1 MISNLPPRNL
11 SRLRRLLQSTFER
24 FTPRPAGRTVVL
36 CYHSVRPHTLM
47 EYSTHFDVFE
57 QHLAWLVE
65 HCEVV
70 DFGSVLQ
77 PSGTRPRVCLT
88 FDDGYVD
95 NLEHALPLLK
105 KYGVKATF
113 FITTGFLE
121 RDPTAF
127 SWIQQTF
134 GMSLQQVGPLDR
146 TVLDELFAAGMPIGA
161 HTHTHRRL
169 KDLSLDEQHDELER
183 SKGILEQYLG
193 IPILTMAY
201 PFGLP
206 TVAFDRQTV
215 AIVHEL
221 GYQQVGAVQFRGVRP
236 SDDPFRVPR
245 FVMTNESV
253 AELEAIV
260 YGGLDPMGWQYDL
273 RYALANKSP
282 STSRRGAGVR
292 GL

>member
-1 MISNLPPRNL
+1 
-11 SRLRRLLQSTFER
+11 
-24 FTPRPAGRTVVL
+24 VVL

-47 EYSTHFDVFE
+47 KYSTHSDLFE

-70 DFGSVLQ
+70 GFESVLQ
-77 PSGTRPRVCLT
+77 PGGVRPRVCLT

-95 NLEHALPLLK
+95 NLEHALPLLQR
-105 KYGVKATF
+105 YGLKATF

-121 RDPTAF
+121 RDPIAF
-127 SWIQQTF
+127 GWIQQTF
-134 GMSLQQVGPLDR
+134 GMSLGQVGPLDWA
-146 TVLDELFAAGMPIGA
+146 VLDELFAAGMPIGA

-169 KDLSLDEQHDELER
+169 KDLTLIEQREELER
-183 SKGILEQYLG
+183 SKEILEQHLG
-193 IPILTMAY
+193 LSIPTMAY

-215 AIVHEL
+215 EIARQV

-236 SDDPFRVPR
+236 SDDYFRVPR

-273 RYALANKSP
+273 RYALDKNPSP
-282 STSRRGAGVR
+282 SGRRAGMR
-292 GL
+292 GF